1 LGERDGLGRRWSRT
15 RVVVRLPRRLRASLA
30 PTAPRHPP
38 PSVPNPYALIING
51 HLAHWLRKEEGRV
64 EGHGADDVEDPLG
77 KAVRRGGRG
86 ALLFGTIAR
95 ADDSRLARTRCR
107 ICKEF

>member
-1 LGERDGLGRRWSRT
+1 M
-15 RVVVRLPRRLRASLA
+15 
-30 PTAPRHPP
+30 
-38 PSVPNPYALIING
+38 
-51 HLAHWLRKEEGRV
+51 

-77 KAVRRGGRG
+77 KAVRRGGGG

-107 ICKEF
+107 ICNEF